1 MSLVSY
7 QFVGMTDQSLDTQ
20 EFYTI
25 QFQNTSSASWSAGAR
40 ELVRGRGS
48 GSVGAKCPEVLRFVP
63 CHAFRILITV
73 LVEEKNFGGDA
84 DEENFLFSFFY
95 LVACG

>member
-25 QFQNTSSASWSAGAR
+25 QFQNTSSASCSAGAR

-48 GSVGAKCPEVLRFVP
+48 GSSGAKC
-63 CHAFRILITV
+63 A
-73 LVEEKNFGGDA
+73 
-84 DEENFLFSFFY
+84 
-95 LVACG
+95 